1 MGSATL
7 AAVPQPVQQSP
18 ALADLERVYRT
29 EAAQLRGA
37 LAHRLG
43 DLDLAEELLQEALV
57 EAAEHWPVAGVP
69 ANPGGW
75 LATTAKRKGIDRLR
89 RERAG
94 REKLALI
101 AQGWSGPVADPDDL
115 LGLIFACCSPELP
128 RESQVALTLRSVCGL
143 TTAEVAA
150 AHLQPEATMSQRL
163 TRAKRLL
170 QERGVRFAVPDPDEF
185 GGRLDEVLGVVYL
198 LFNEGYLT
206 SGRHEP
212 ARHDLAATAQW
223 LAGLLHRLMPREPEV
238 LGLRALII
246 LHQARAAT
254 RFDGWGRL
262 IQLADQDRARW
273 DRAAINS
280 AVELLDTAL
289 AMRRPGSYQLQAA
302 IAALHAQSASYAETD
317 WRQIQLLYDR
327 LDQLTPSPVVRLN
340 RAVATRYTQ
349 GAAVALAELDAL
361 EKDLR
366 DYRLWHAV
374 RGELLRELDRSEEAT
389 LADKRALE
397 LATNPAERELLA
409 RRLGQSWSTSPGP

>member
-1 MGSATL
+1 M
-7 AAVPQPVQQSP
+7 QQSP
-18 ALADLERVYRT
+18 VLTDLERVYRA

-57 EAAEHWPVAGVP
+57 EAAEHWPAEGVP

-75 LATTAKRKGIDRLR
+75 LATTARRKGIDRLR
-89 RERAG
+89 RERVG

-101 AQGWSGPVADPDDL
+101 ANSWSDPADSDSDDL
-115 LGLIFACCSPELP
+115 LGLVFACCSPELP

-150 AHLQPEATMSQRL
+150 AYLQPEATMSQRL
-163 TRAKRLL
+163 TRAKKLL
-170 QERGVRFAVPDPDEF
+170 RDRGVRFAVPDPDEF
-185 GGRLDEVLGVVYL
+185 GARLDEVLGVVYL
-198 LFNEGYLT
+198 LFNEGYL
-206 SGRHEP
+206 SSSAREP
-212 ARHDLAATAQW
+212 ARHDLVATALW

-238 LGLRALII
+238 LGLRALMM

-262 IQLADQDRARW
+262 VRLADQDRARW
-273 DRAAINS
+273 DRAAIG
-280 AVELLDTAL
+280 AATELLDTAL
-289 AMRRPGSYQLQAA
+289 AMRRPGPYQLQAA
-302 IAALHAQSASYAETD
+302 IAALHAQAASYAETD
-317 WRQIQLLYDR
+317 WPQIRLLYDR
-327 LDQLTPSPVVRLN
+327 LDELSPSPVVRLN
-340 RAVATRYTQ
+340 RAVATRYTD
-349 GAAVALAELDAL
+349 GAATALAELDAL
-361 EKDLR
+361 EGELR

-374 RGELLRELDRSEEAT
+374 RGELLRELGRPEEAR

-409 RRLGQSWSTSPGP
+409 RRLGAG

>member
-1 MGSATL
+1 M
-7 AAVPQPVQQSP
+7 PQPVQQSP

-37 LAHRLG
+37 LAHWLG
-43 DLDLAEELLQEALV
+43 DLDLAEELLQEAMV

-89 RERAG
+89 REQVG

-101 AQGWSGPVADPDDL
+101 AQSWSGPAEDSDDL

-150 AHLQPEATMSQRL
+150 AYLQPEATMSQRL

-185 GGRLDEVLGVVYL
+185 GDRLDEVLGVVYL

-206 SGRHEP
+206 SSRHEP
-212 ARHDLAATAQW
+212 ARRDLAATAQW
-223 LAGLLHRLMPREPEV
+223 LADLLHRLMPREPEV

-262 IQLADQDRARW
+262 VQLADQDRAGW
-273 DRAAINS
+273 DRAAIN
-280 AVELLDTAL
+280 AALELLDTAM
-289 AMRRPGSYQLQAA
+289 AMRRPGPYQLQAA
-302 IAALHAQSASYAETD
+302 IAALHAQSASYPETD
-317 WRQIQLLYDR
+317 WLQIRLLYDR
-327 LDQLTPSPVVRLN
+327 LDQLAPSPVVRLN
-340 RAVATRYTQ
+340 RAVATRYTE

-361 EKDLR
+361 DSELR

-374 RGELLRELDRSEEAT
+374 RGELLRELGRSEEAR

-409 RRLGQSWSTSPGP
+409 RRLGQASAPG